1 MKAIS
6 KSKTPQVTT
15 KKSQAFTKKPHAIER
30 IAESVSNLLVPS
42 LAPLH
47 QTYRDQKAGIR
58 AKRAELLRKQQ
69 AILDEGYGAAS
80 RLMTLDAETVPVLD
94 ASYFKRISQQQG
106 DKDGQ

>member
-1 MKAIS
+1 MQATS
-6 KSKTPQVTT
+6 RSKTQQVT
-15 KKSQAFTKKPHAIER
+15 AKKPHAIMR

-42 LAPLH
+42 LTPLH

-58 AKRAELLRKQQ
+58 EKRAELLRKQQ

-106 DKDGQ
+106 DKDE